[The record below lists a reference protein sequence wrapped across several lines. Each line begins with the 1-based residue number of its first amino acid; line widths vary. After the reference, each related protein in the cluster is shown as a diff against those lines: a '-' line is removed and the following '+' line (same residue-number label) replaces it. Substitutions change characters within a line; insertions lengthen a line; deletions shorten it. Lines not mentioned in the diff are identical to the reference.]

1 MPNLYFDE
9 NGNRVKGRYI
19 YRKATGNYYA
29 MCKYPEGFSK
39 TKQFSTFEEAVSFI
53 RDEWDTY
60 ALGWYFNNDLE
71 LVVLKRPAELKGC

>member
-1 MPNLYFDE
+1 
-9 NGNRVKGRYI
+9 
-19 YRKATGNYYA
+19 